1 MIAPVSDNETLQP
14 GLDALRSQWPGALEE
29 LEPETVGVFRRVI
42 DGFDPREGAAV
53 EIAGAPEGGWRVGV
67 CVRDRPGTLALVAGT
82 LTSHGLDITNA
93 DTFTVRLASD
103 RGDYQDV
110 GGAVRRARSRRGY
123 GQRRRSSRPARPV
136 ASPPHTVA
144 AMAFDVRA
152 AGRAA
157 AGRAP
162 DWTDLVEGMESVRRS
177 LAGRDT
183 EEARL
188 RVAERVAQTV
198 RDDGSTASA
207 LPMDI
212 RFDGDC
218 SPDHTLLE
226 ILSRDTPGFLF
237 AFSNALSSVRVNVLR
252 SRVRTVGD
260 EVHDTFWLTEP
271 SGGKLA
277 SERRARQVR
286 AAAALIKQFTY
297 LLPTAPDPEQALRQ
311 FNSLLSQ
318 LLARPDWNSEIR
330 ELRSPGVLETLAEM
344 MGASRFMWEDFLRV
358 QHENLFPALLDAP
371 GLYSERSRDELWAE
385 VSALVSEHKGR
396 ESHEDRTRA
405 VNEFKD
411 REMFRISLRSIT
423 GRIDRRQFGAEL
435 STLAEV
441 VVEIA
446 FTLSVEA
453 VKARFGAPLRSDGAE
468 CGWAIFGLG
477 KFGGAEMG
485 FGSDLEL
492 MFVYEDEGMTRG
504 GVSNGASPARTST
517 FFEEA
522 VREFLRVIQA
532 RRDGI
537 FEVDMR
543 LRPYGSKGALAA
555 SERAVGGYY
564 STNGSAQQFERLALA
579 RMRPVAGDVELG
591 LRVMRVRD
599 AFVYSPEPLDVDN
612 IRHLRR
618 RQAVELVERGAVNAK
633 LSRGGLVDIE
643 YRVQAWQIV
652 NGVDDHL
659 ARATNTLEALEAL
672 RSRGY
677 VGDTLADKIAE
688 AYDFIRD
695 LVDGLRVVRGNAK
708 DLTVPPAGSRE
719 FEGLA
724 HRLGVEPDEL
734 GERIE
739 GYMEVA
745 AGLWER

>member
-1 MIAPVSDNETLQP
+1 MTTAPEYANPTR
-14 GLDALRSQWPGALEE
+14 LDALRSQWPGALEE
-29 LEPETVGVFRRVI
+29 LEPDTVGVIRRAM

-53 EIAGAPEGGWRVGV
+53 EIADAPEVGWRVGV
-67 CVRDRPGTLALVAGT
+67 CVRDRPGALALVAGA
-82 LTSHGLDITNA
+82 LTARGLDITNA
-93 DTFTVRLASD
+93 DTFTVRPVHPHPNLPPS
-103 RGDYQDV
+103 RGKGFQ
-110 GGAVRRARSRRGY
+110 RARSRRGY
-123 GQRRRSSRPARPV
+123 GQRRRSGRPV
-136 ASPPHTVA
+136 APPPPTVA

-152 AGRAA
+152 AS
-157 AGRAP
+157 GRAP
-162 DWTDLVEGMESVRRS
+162 DWADLVKGMESVGRR
-177 LAGRDT
+177 LADRDT

-198 RDDGSTASA
+198 RDDGSTARA

-371 GLYSERSRDELWAE
+371 GLYSERSRDELSAE
-385 VSALVSEHKGR
+385 MEAEIAAPVSEHKGR

-446 FTLSVEA
+446 FVLSVEA
-453 VKARFGAPLRSDGAE
+453 VKERLGAPLRSDGAE

-504 GVSNGASPARTST
+504 GNGASPARTST

-564 STNGSAQQFERLALA
+564 STTGSAQQFERLALA
-579 RMRPVAGDVELG
+579 RMRPVAGDAELG
-591 LRVMRVRD
+591 RRVMRVRD
-599 AFVYSPEPLDVDN
+599 AFVYSPEPPDVEN

-618 RQAVELVERGAVNAK
+618 RQAAELVERGAVNAK

-643 YRVQAWQIV
+643 YRVQAWQIA
-652 NGVDDHL
+652 NGADDRSV
-659 ARATNTLEALEAL
+659 RATNTLEALEAL

-677 VGDTLADKIAE
+677 VDDGLAAEIAE

-708 DLTVPPAGSRE
+708 DLTVPPSDSRE
-719 FEGLA
+719 FKRLA
-724 HRLGVEPDEL
+724 HRLGVEPGEL
-734 GERIE
+734 GGRIE
-739 GYMEVA
+739 GYMGVA
-745 AGLWER
+745 AGLWE